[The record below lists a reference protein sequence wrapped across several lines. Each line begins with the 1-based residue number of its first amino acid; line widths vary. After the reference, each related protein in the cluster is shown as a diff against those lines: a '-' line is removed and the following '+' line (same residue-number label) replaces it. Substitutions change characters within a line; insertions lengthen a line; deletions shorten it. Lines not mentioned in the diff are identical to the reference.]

1 MRISMN
7 RELENLETHI
17 PFLGTVGSISPY
29 IGLFGTV
36 WGIMHAFI
44 ALGGGEAGN
53 VADGC
58 TGYRRST
65 DRDRNRSVRRNSGGN
80 GVQPSEPAREQ
91 TGTELRQ
98 LYGRVHRDSASSGVY
113 QHREQQ
119 GVNHGQIAW
128 TRSSRAQV
136 RNQYRSVTGRAAGA
150 AADLYGDSAHHHQ
163 SVEVDLPDATESQA
177 VSTNDDPPVIIEVS
191 GVGQYSVVVEKD
203 RMDQL
208 PPEQVIAE
216 AQRRLESNPKT
227 VFLIGG
233 AKDVPYD
240 EIIKALNLLHSAG
253 VKSVGLMTQP
263 I

>member
-1 MRISMN
+1 MARSLGRGR
-7 RELENLETHI
+7 RELK
-17 PFLGTVGSISPY
+17 
-29 IGLFGTV
+29 
-36 WGIMHAFI
+36 
-44 ALGGGEAGN
+44 
-53 VADGC
+53 
-58 TGYRRST
+58 
-65 DRDRNRSVRRNSGGN
+65 
-80 GVQPSEPAREQ
+80 SEINIVPLLDVLLVLLLIFMA
-91 TGTELRQ
+91 TAPIIT
-98 LYGRVHRDSASSGVY
+98 
-113 QHREQQ
+113 
-119 GVNHGQIAW
+119 
-128 TRSSRAQV
+128 
-136 RNQYRSVTGRAAGA
+136 
-150 AADLYGDSAHHHQ
+150 Q

-216 AQRRLESNPKT
+216 AQRRLASNPKT

>member
-1 MRISMN
+1 MARS
-7 RELENLETHI
+7 R
-17 PFLGTVGSISPY
+17 GRGSR
-29 IGLFGTV
+29 GLK
-36 WGIMHAFI
+36 
-44 ALGGGEAGN
+44 
-53 VADGC
+53 
-58 TGYRRST
+58 
-65 DRDRNRSVRRNSGGN
+65 
-80 GVQPSEPAREQ
+80 SEINIVPLLDVLLVLLLIFMA
-91 TGTELRQ
+91 TAPIIT
-98 LYGRVHRDSASSGVY
+98 
-113 QHREQQ
+113 
-119 GVNHGQIAW
+119 
-128 TRSSRAQV
+128 
-136 RNQYRSVTGRAAGA
+136 
-150 AADLYGDSAHHHQ
+150 Q
-163 SVEVDLPDATESQA
+163 SVEVDLPDATQSQT

-216 AQRRLESNPKT
+216 AQRRLQSNPKT